1 MSEAQDDN
9 SRKHTRLPIRI
20 TATVTLPNGNDYTG
34 ATRNM
39 SFGGAFI
46 NIDDF
51 KDSESVEPGAQCELR
66 LSLGSPDEPVI
77 VPIKGKLARSD
88 EEGVAVEFEHTT
100 IEGYWHFK
108 NIMIYNSPEVDMLL
122 EELEKHP
129 GLSVGQHAPQ

>member
-20 TATVTLPNGNDYTG
+20 TATVSLADGNDYTG

-46 NIDDF
+46 NI
-51 KDSESVEPGAQCELR
+51 ESFSSVDVEAGSPGELK

-77 VPIKGKLARSD
+77 VPIKGKLARSN

-122 EELEKHP
+122 DELEKHP
-129 GLSVGQHAPQ
+129 GLSVGQHAP

>member
-20 TATVTLPNGNDYTG
+20 TATVSLADGNDYTG

-46 NIDDF
+46 NIEEF
-51 KDSESVEPGAQCELR
+51 SSGSVEPGSACELK

-77 VPIKGKLARSD
+77 VHIKGKLARSND
-88 EEGVAVEFEHTT
+88 EGVAVEFEHTT

-122 EELEKHP
+122 DELEKHP
-129 GLSVGQHAPQ
+129 GLSVGQHAP

>member
-1 MSEAQDDN
+1 MSEEQDDN

-20 TATVTLPNGNDYTG
+20 TATVSLADGNDYTG

-46 NIDDF
+46 NI
-51 KDSESVEPGAQCELR
+51 ESFSSVNVEAGSPCELK

-77 VPIKGKLARSD
+77 VPIKGKLARSN

-122 EELEKHP
+122 DELEKHP
-129 GLSVGQHAPQ
+129 GLSVGQHAP

>member
-20 TATVTLPNGNDYTG
+20 TATVSLADGNDYTG

-46 NIDDF
+46 NIEAC
-51 KDSESVEPGAQCELR
+51 SGSSVEPGSACELK

-77 VPIKGKLARSD
+77 VPIKGKLSRSN

-122 EELEKHP
+122 DELEKHP
-129 GLSVGQHAPQ
+129 GLSVGQHAP

>member
-1 MSEAQDDN
+1 MSEEQDDN

-20 TATVTLPNGNDYTG
+20 TATVSLADGKDYTG

-46 NIDDF
+46 NIEGF
-51 KDSESVEPGAQCELR
+51 TESAEVKSGSKCELR

-77 VPIKGKLARSD
+77 VPIKGKLARTN
-88 EEGVAVEFEHTT
+88 EEGVAIEFEHTT

-129 GLSVGQHAPQ
+129 GLSVGQHAP

>member
-1 MSEAQDDN
+1 MSEEQEDN

-20 TATVTLPNGNDYTG
+20 TATVTLHNGNDYTG
-34 ATRNM
+34 STRNM

-46 NIDDF
+46 NIDKFGDASTLNAG
-51 KDSESVEPGAQCELR
+51 SECELR

-77 VPIKGKLARSD
+77 VPIKGKLARATD
-88 EEGVAVEFEHTT
+88 EGVAVEFENTT

-129 GLSVGQHAPQ
+129 GLSVGQHAP

>member
-20 TATVTLPNGNDYTG
+20 TATVSLADGNDYTG

-46 NIDDF
+46 NIEAF
-51 KDSESVEPGAQCELR
+51 SGSSVEPGSACELK

-77 VPIKGKLARSD
+77 VPIKGKLSRSN

-108 NIMIYNSPEVDMLL
+108 NIMIYNSPEVDLL
-122 EELEKHP
+122 LDELEKHP
-129 GLSVGQHAPQ
+129 GLSVGQHAP

>member
-20 TATVTLPNGNDYTG
+20 TATVSLADGNDYTG

-46 NIDDF
+46 NIEAF
-51 KDSESVEPGAQCELR
+51 SAGNVEDGSACELK

-77 VPIKGKLARSD
+77 VPIKGKLARSN

-122 EELEKHP
+122 DELEKHP
-129 GLSVGQHAPQ
+129 GLSVGQHAP

>member
-1 MSEAQDDN
+1 MTQVQDDN

-20 TATVTLPNGNDYTG
+20 TATVSLPNGTEYTG
-34 ATRNM
+34 ATKNM
-39 SFGGAFI
+39 SFGGAFVS
-46 NIDDF
+46 IDNFGDAVTEAG
-51 KDSESVEPGAQCELR
+51 SACELK

-77 VPIKGKLARSD
+77 VPIKGKLARTN
-88 EEGVAVEFEHTT
+88 EEGLAVEFEHTT

-129 GLSVGQHAPQ
+129 GLSVGQHAPA